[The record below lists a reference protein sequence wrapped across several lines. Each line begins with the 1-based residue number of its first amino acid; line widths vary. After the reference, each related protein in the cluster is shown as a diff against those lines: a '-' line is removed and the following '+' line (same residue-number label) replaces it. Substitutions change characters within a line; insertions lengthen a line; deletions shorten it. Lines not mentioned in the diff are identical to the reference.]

1 MNNQMSSGEVFS
13 DIDSYHLVSSCSV
26 LGIVLTNRHVL
37 KENFT
42 RITPLSGGYYLFINK
57 YKYL

>member
-1 MNNQMSSGEVFS
+1 MSSGEVFS